1 MILKN
6 TGTGKT
12 ILLDDPD
19 YLGLPPVPTEQ
30 RLTEVN
36 NKKDKVKK
44 RKRQEDEEDLKEKK
58 TRDTGAFTRITKFV
72 ETLGPAITSVNT
84 REDLTHRY
92 VQIQMSL
99 AEDLQKN
106 GQVSTFLTM
115 LLKSNLTRFVNVSYT
130 PTHRN
135 IQIRLYK

>member
-1 MILKN
+1 MSYRVHRQTDRHTDNDEYSIVAVDKPQL
-6 TGTGKT
+6 T
-12 ILLDDPD
+12 I
-19 YLGLPPVPTEQ
+19 
-30 RLTEVN
+30 
-36 NKKDKVKK
+36 
-44 RKRQEDEEDLKEKK
+44 KK

-99 AEDLQKN
+99 AEDLQKYEH
-106 GQVSTFLTM
+106 VSTFLTM
-115 LLKSNLTRFVNVSYT
+115 LLKSDETVNVNYT

-135 IQIRLYK
+135 ILIQMYKYI